1 MAISSSTG
9 WKRSTHMKRAPI
21 VPATTCRTRS
31 GWPAGLQRQSHR
43 RAVRRATSW
52 VHDLDDFGESA
63 AMEDLFLSPSDMSA
77 AEPDTSSAPDKIDTD
92 AIFGMSYDS
101 DEPGDWLGAADSDV
115 PDWFGGMNLGAG
127 VEQEMPAAPQEAGG
141 GQDGSR

>member
-1 MAISSSTG
+1 
-9 WKRSTHMKRAPI
+9 
-21 VPATTCRTRS
+21 
-31 GWPAGLQRQSHR
+31 
-43 RAVRRATSW
+43 
-52 VHDLDDFGESA
+52 
-63 AMEDLFLSPSDMSA
+63 MEDLFLSPSDMSA

-127 VEQEMPAAPQEAGG
+127 VEQEMPAARKRQAGG
-141 GQDGSR
+141 RTDPGDAGQDDEVPDWFAEMAGHQPEEQTPPADDWLWAR